1 MNLYIKTMH
10 YILNTDIQIPKEN
23 SRPPI
28 GGPTIPSQNNRRMSK
43 NVNRRKLKPGVLY
56 TLTYIK
62 KTDTGVDYTF
72 KGSDGDA
79 IVEIFKNCD
88 EADMFI
94 AGLKNESIPNYEDF
108 YSKLKS

>member
-1 MNLYIKTMH
+1 MNLYIKNMH

-28 GGPTIPSQNNRRMSK
+28 GGPTIPSEQNRRMVK
-43 NVNRRKLKPGVLY
+43 TVNRRKLKPGIMY

-62 KTDTGVDYTF
+62 KNDTGVDYTF
-72 KGSDGDA
+72 KGSDGDV
-79 IVEIFKNCD
+79 IVETFRNCE

-94 AGLKNESIPNYEDF
+94 AGLKNETLPNYEDF

>member
-1 MNLYIKTMH
+1 MNLYIKNMH

-28 GGPTIPSQNNRRMSK
+28 GGPTIPSQQNKRTIQI
-43 NVNRRKLKPGVLY
+43 VNRRKLKPGIMY

-62 KTDTGVDYTF
+62 KNDTGVDYTF
-72 KGSDGDA
+72 KGSDGDV
-79 IVEIFKNCD
+79 IVETFRNCD
-88 EADMFI
+88 EADIFI

-108 YSKLKS
+108 YSTLKS

>member
-1 MNLYIKTMH
+1 MNLYTKNMH

-28 GGPTIPSQNNRRMSK
+28 GGPTIPSQQNRRVVK
-43 NVNRRKLKPGVLY
+43 NVNRRKLKPGIMY

-62 KTDTGVDYTF
+62 KNDIGVEYTF
-72 KGSDGDA
+72 KSDAGEA
-79 IVEIFKNCD
+79 IVENFKNCD

-94 AGLKNESIPNYEDF
+94 AGLKNESIPNYGDF